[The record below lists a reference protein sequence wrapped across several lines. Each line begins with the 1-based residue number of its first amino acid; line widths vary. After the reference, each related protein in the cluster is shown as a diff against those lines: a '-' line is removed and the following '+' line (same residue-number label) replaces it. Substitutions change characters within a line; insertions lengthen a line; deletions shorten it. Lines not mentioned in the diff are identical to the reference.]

1 MSDRMKAIGWL
12 KKGLHLTNG
21 PVGVMW
27 SGNAFVGEVKD
38 GKVYI
43 DPIKVDECDNG
54 EFVLPRRVIQ
64 AEVALQALRDVE
76 TEVFEPPYF
85 GGDGK
90 VQPPRSYVEEALA
103 WANSVAAEQEERS
116 PDPMVRLEERL
127 IQIRDLIEKL
137 TEPPEP
143 NIEGKP
149 LPLACLA
156 ESEGHLTI
164 SIRKERF
171 EFLVDEALQK
181 LQMSTSIDAAR
192 DADAKEGLRKWII
205 DEILYGLSLEA
216 NR

>member
-1 MSDRMKAIGWL
+1 MSDRMKALGWL
-12 KKGLHLTNG
+12 RPYLDLEDGPAGVIWNNKG
-21 PVGVMW
+21 
-27 SGNAFVGEVKD
+27 FVGEVRG

-43 DPIKVDECDNG
+43 
-54 EFVLPRRVIQ
+54 LPRRMIQ
-64 AEVALQALRDVE
+64 AEVALQDHHPDGE
-76 TEVFEPPYF
+76 IEFQPSCF

-90 VQPPRSYVEEALA
+90 VRPPRSYVEEALA

-116 PDPMVRLEERL
+116 PDPLVRLEEQL

-171 EFLVDEALQK
+171 EFWVDEALQK

-205 DEILYGLSLEA
+205 EEILYGLSLEA

>member
-12 KKGLHLTNG
+12 KKGMHLTNG

-43 DPIKVDECDNG
+43 DPIKVDACDNG
-54 EFVLPRRVIQ
+54 GFVLPRRVIQ
-64 AEVALQALRDVE
+64 AEVTLQALRDVE

-90 VQPPRSYVEEALA
+90 VRPPRSYVEEALA
-103 WANSVAAEQEERS
+103 WANSVAAEQEDRS
-116 PDPMVRLEERL
+116 PDPLVRLEERL
-127 IQIRDLIEKL
+127 IQIRDLIEKIVDP
-137 TEPPEP
+137 TPD
-143 NIEGKP
+143 IEEKP
-149 LPLACLA
+149 SHPTACLTQ
-156 ESEGHLTI
+156 SEGHLTI

-171 EFLVDEALQK
+171 EFRVDEALQK
-181 LQMSTSIDAAR
+181 LQLSGLVNGSAAKAAAR
-192 DADAKEGLRKWII
+192 SRTI